1 VLKIRLR
8 RMGAKKKPTY
18 RVVVAE
24 STAPRDGVY
33 VEMLGVYN
41 PRTEPSTFQV
51 DADKTRDWLRKGAQP
66 TDRVARLLA
75 KTGISAA

>member
-8 RMGAKKKPTY
+8 RMGAKKKPSY

-33 VEMLGVYN
+33 IEMLGVYN

-51 DADKTRDWLRKGAQP
+51 DAEKTRDWLRKGAQP
-66 TDRVARLLA
+66 TDRVARMLA
-75 KTGISAA
+75 KTGITAT

>member
-75 KTGISAA
+75 KTGITAV

>member
-1 VLKIRLR
+1 MLKIRLR
-8 RMGAKKKPTY
+8 RMGAKKKPSY

-33 VEMLGVYN
+33 IEMLGVYN

-51 DADKTRDWLRKGAQP
+51 DAEKTRDWLRKGAQP
-66 TDRVARLLA
+66 TERVARMLA
-75 KTGISAA
+75 KTGIIAA

>member
-8 RMGAKKKPTY
+8 RMGAKKKPSY

-33 VEMLGVYN
+33 IEMLGVYN

-66 TDRVARLLA
+66 TDRVARMLA
-75 KTGISAA
+75 KTGITAT

>member
-33 VEMLGVYN
+33 VEMLGLYN

-51 DADKTRDWLRKGAQP
+51 DAEKTRDWLRKGAQP

-75 KTGISAA
+75 KTGITAA

>member
-24 STAPRDGVY
+24 ATAPRDGVY

-51 DADKTRDWLRKGAQP
+51 DAEKTRDWLRKGAQP

-75 KTGISAA
+75 KSGITAA